1 MKDLTEGK
9 EGKLILNFAL
19 PMLLGNVFQ
28 QLYNVVDSIIVGKV
42 LGKEALAA
50 VGASFPLIFTLIS
63 LVVGIAM
70 GATIVVAQYYGAKK
84 MPEVK
89 RTVDTLNIF
98 MFFASIVLMFI
109 GIYSGEYIFRLISLP
124 EEVIPLAVDYFTVY
138 SFGYIFF
145 FGFQGMSAILRGLG
159 DSRTPV
165 YFLVASTLVNIALD
179 LIFVI
184 VLGWGVKGVAAATI
198 IAQAG
203 AFFTLVFYIDR
214 YHSFLDFS
222 PFKMKF
228 DREIFKKSL
237 AIGLPSGIQH
247 TFVAVGFLALYRI
260 VNMFGTP
267 TIAAYTIAMRID
279 SFAVLPAMNFSA
291 AITSFT
297 GQNIG
302 ANKMDRLSKGLKSSL
317 KMMAVVSISI
327 TTLAILF
334 ARPIVSLFTNDTE
347 VIEIGINYLYIVSP
361 FYVVFSSMFV
371 VMGLLRGAGDTI
383 TSMIIT
389 IISLWLIRIPASYL
403 LSVEFGSIGIWWGIP
418 VAWIIGLTFSFF
430 YYRTGRWKRK
440 AIIKHNL
447 KEGDL

>member
-1 MKDLTEGK
+1 VKDLTEGK

-84 MPEVK
+84 MDEVK

-98 MFFASIVLMFI
+98 MFFAAIVLMGV
-109 GIYSGEYIFRLISLP
+109 GILSGKYIFRLISLP

-145 FGFQGMSAILRGLG
+145 FGFQGMSALLRGLG
-159 DSRTPV
+159 DSKTPV
-165 YFLVASTLVNIALD
+165 YFLVASTLINIALD
-179 LIFVI
+179 LFFVLG
-184 VLGWGVKGVAAATI
+184 LGWGVKGVAAATI

-203 AFFTLVFYIDR
+203 AFFTLVIYIDR
-214 YHSFLDFS
+214 YHDFLDFS

-228 DREIFKKSL
+228 DKEIFKKSIR
-237 AIGLPSGIQH
+237 IGLPSGIQH

-267 TIAAYTIAMRID
+267 TVAAYAIAMRID

-291 AITSFT
+291 AMTSFT

-302 ANKMDRLSKGLKSSL
+302 ANKMERLSKGLKSSL
-317 KMMAVVSISI
+317 KMMSVVSL
-327 TTLAILF
+327 TTTAVAILF
-334 ARPIVSLFTNDTE
+334 ARPIVSLFTNDQE
-347 VIEIGINYLYIVSP
+347 VIDIGIHYLYIVSP
-361 FYVVFSSMFV
+361 FYVVFATMFI

-383 TSMIIT
+383 TSMVIT

-403 LSVEFGSIGIWWGIP
+403 LSIKFGSIGIWWGIP
-418 VAWIIGLTFSFF
+418 VAWVIGLAVSYF
-430 YYRTGRWKRK
+430 YYKGGRWKRK
-440 AIIKHNL
+440 AIIKH
-447 KEGDL
+447 KPVEKG